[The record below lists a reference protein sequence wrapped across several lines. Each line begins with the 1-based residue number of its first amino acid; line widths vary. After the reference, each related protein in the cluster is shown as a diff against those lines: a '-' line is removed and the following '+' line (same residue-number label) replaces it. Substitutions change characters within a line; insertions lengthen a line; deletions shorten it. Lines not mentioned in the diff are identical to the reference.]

1 MVRMRLL
8 SCVSSFSCYY
18 GEILGRQLWGGR
30 IYLGSR
36 FQSTQSG
43 VTWTCIWAED
53 HGGENKWQRTSFHFM
68 HDQEAQRQKAARNN
82 MSPTI
87 CSSGLLPPTR
97 SHLPEF
103 LQSPQ
108 IAPAVGKQAENTIC
122 GEHVALKPNH
132 QLMVFV
138 LSALA
143 LFLCFFSFSTSLCV
157 LSCGIYFLCFPR
169 RKVASAFCL
178 RYIL

>member
-53 HGGENKWQRTSFHFM
+53 HGGENMWQRTSFHFM
-68 HDQEAQRQKAARNN
+68 HDQEAQKQKAARNN

-108 IAPAVGKQAENTIC
+108 IAPAVGKQAEHNLWGTC
-122 GEHVALKPNH
+122 RTETKSPVNGVCSLCTCSVP
-132 QLMVFV
+132 
-138 LSALA
+138 
-143 LFLCFFSFSTSLCV
+143 LFLFFFHFVVCVVMRYLFLVFS
-157 LSCGIYFLCFPR
+157 
-169 RKVASAFCL
+169 
-178 RYIL
+178 